1 MKSNF
6 KKALLV
12 AMLCS
17 GQVMAQ
23 QTINQVLTLRSNQA
37 NSTEVI
43 MYKTDDVNF
52 YSLFSNSSGFGLY
65 NSNTAKNILY
75 ADINDRV
82 GIGTSTPISNFQVKG
97 KSDYDSSTQFFL
109 TNNASAYG
117 RTHLVLTGRFEA
129 GNDAWLFGT
138 GARNAI
144 VFSQNLG
151 GAVGDY
157 GEEKFSLQL
166 EGNSNSLGFLS
177 KAKNST
183 PVLAMTQGGNV
194 GIGLANPSD
203 KLSVDG
209 AIAAYGGE
217 ERQVLTYLPTNY
229 NEGDIVSGSS
239 YKWYG
244 DIWTIGNIR
253 SGSMPTGGFGIS
265 LNNNMNFKILPN
277 GDVGI
282 GTATPKE
289 KLSVNGKIRAKEIK
303 VEATNWPDYIFEE
316 GYQKQSL
323 TEIEQFIKENKH
335 LPGVPTAKQVEQ
347 EGVELGEMNKILLKK
362 IEELTLHLIEKE
374 KKLDQINTD
383 LKKKDEA
390 IEALVSRIE
399 KLEKK

>member
-1 MKSNF
+1 MKLKIILS
-6 KKALLV
+6 V
-12 AMLCS
+12 AAIAIVGANNS
-17 GQVMAQ
+17 MAQ
-23 QTINQVLTLRSNQA
+23 TNT
-37 NSTEVI
+37 
-43 MYKTDDVNF
+43 F
-52 YSLFSNSSGFGLY
+52 PSSG
-65 NSNTAKNILY
+65 N
-75 ADINDRV
+75 V
-82 GIGTSTPISNFQVKG
+82 GVGTTSPLSDLQIKG
-97 KSDYDSSTQFFL
+97 GSGFDSSTRLFI
-109 TNNASAYG
+109 TNNATMFG
-117 RTHLVLTGRFEA
+117 RTHLVLTGRFEV

-138 GARNAI
+138 SARNAI

-151 GAVGDY
+151 GATGDY

-177 KAKNST
+177 KGQNST

-209 AIAAYGGE
+209 AISAYGNE
-217 ERQVLTYLPTNY
+217 QRQVLTYLPANY
-229 NEGDIVSGSS
+229 IEGDIVSGSS
-239 YKWYG
+239 YKWYS
-244 DIWTIGNIR
+244 DVWTVGNIR
-253 SGSMPTGGFGIS
+253 SGAMPTGGFGIS

-282 GTATPKE
+282 GTPTPQE

-303 VEATNWPDYIFEE
+303 VETANWPDYVFEE
-316 GYQKQSL
+316 GYQNQSL
-323 TEIEQFIKENKH
+323 AEIEQFVKQNKH

-347 EGVELGEMNKILLKK
+347 EGVELGEMNKVLLKK

-374 KKLDQINTD
+374 KRLDQFNAD

-390 IEALVSRIE
+390 IEALISRIE